1 MITLMPSLQFRQAAL
16 LKGIDMTTT
25 TTTTKTT
32 IKGKTAVVSA
42 ALAVLLVS
50 AGAFA
55 AEPSQDTL
63 RAQAKVTQAQ
73 ATATALAVV
82 PGGKVESAELE
93 REHGKLVW
101 SFDLIQP
108 RVKGVTEIQVDA
120 VSGTVVSQKRE
131 SPAQQADEAKAEARE
146 AGGAK

>member
-1 MITLMPSLQFRQAAL
+1 MITPTPSLQFRQAAL

-25 TTTTKTT
+25 TKTSKT
-32 IKGKTAVVSA
+32 IKGKTAMVSA

-50 AGAFA
+50 TFAIA

-63 RAQAKVTQAQ
+63 RAQAKVTQEL
-73 ATATALAVV
+73 ATATALARV

-93 REHGKLVW
+93 REHGKLIW
-101 SFDLIQP
+101 SFDLVQP

-120 VSGTVVSQKRE
+120 VSGVVVSQKHE
-131 SPAQQADEAKAEARE
+131 SPAQQDGETKAEARE
-146 AGGAK
+146 AGGRK